1 MSTIGNI
8 GLGNVGSVGGWGTSL
23 TPAFASMPAGQ
34 QYAPQVAAA
43 LGFQNPALVQAW
55 GMPPPAMVGAGQQ
68 YIQSAFA
75 PQNAGYV
82 QTGLQNGVSALRPQF
97 PQLKAEDFQK
107 YWELMQKMR
116 ASEPDAPSV
125 PGLKEGLK
133 KSAEVISKKMGGATI
148 KTGSKFL
155 GGLLKAIPGV
165 GLVVGLANLAVT
177 YTRKNPPAT
186 KAEKALAWTGAIA
199 GGLALIPGAGTVG
212 ATVLGGVATVAG
224 GVGLGISASKHSKYV
239 KEQAAQQEYAGL
251 GVQQTFGQGTDPR
264 LNANNQLQGGVDPNL
279 LAQLNKGRYGGGYG

>member
-8 GLGNVGSVGGWGTSL
+8 GLGNVGSMGGWGTQL
-23 TPAFASMPAGQ
+23 TPTFASMPAGQ
-34 QYAPQVAAA
+34 QYAPQIAAA
-43 LGFQNPALVQAW
+43 FGIQNPALVQAW
-55 GMPPPAMVGAGQQ
+55 GMPPPGMVSTGNQ

-75 PQNAGYV
+75 PQNAPYV
-82 QTGLQNGVSALRPQF
+82 HTGIQNGVSALRPQF

-116 ASEPDAPSV
+116 ASGPDAPAL

-133 KSAEVISKKMGGATI
+133 KTAEVISKKMGGKTLT
-148 KTGSKFL
+148 TGSKFL

-212 ATVLGGVATVAG
+212 ATVLGGVAAVAG
-224 GVGLGISASKHSKYV
+224 GTGLAISASKHSKYV

-264 LNANNQLQGGVDPNL
+264 LNPQGNLEGGVDPIL
-279 LAQLNKGRYGGGYG
+279 LAQLNKGRYGGGHS